1 MKLGSGQHQCCRT
14 LFQLQRGE
22 MTRGKWSAWTF
33 GVVGAGAA
41 ATVADRGAFV
51 IAFFWLMFGGIAGL
65 LVLLARRTDVAVDPP
80 AVQVR
85 NPFTDQLGVHRY
97 PGDVMDI
104 ENHPSPGAHGRF

>member
-1 MKLGSGQHQCCRT
+1 MKMVGRQDARCRR
-14 LFQLQRGE
+14 LFQLGRGV
-22 MTRGKWSAWTF
+22 MARFKFAAWTF
-33 GVVGAGAA
+33 SIVGGLAA
-41 ATVADRGAFV
+41 ASVFDRGAFV